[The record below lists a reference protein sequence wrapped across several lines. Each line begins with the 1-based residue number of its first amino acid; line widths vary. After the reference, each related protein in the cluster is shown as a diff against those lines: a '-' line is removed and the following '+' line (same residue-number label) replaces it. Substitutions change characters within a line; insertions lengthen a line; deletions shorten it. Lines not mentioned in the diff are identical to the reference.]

1 MSLLGTGHTPQAG
14 STAEAE
20 ALIAEARARARRRRR
35 RIAVAVL
42 GAVALAAGTLA
53 ATGVFAGGRPA
64 ATAHGRSADAI
75 AEPSGPPAYF
85 VDATSLGSSYTS
97 PEIRASAT
105 GTAGGARS
113 RSATF
118 PR

>member
-42 GAVALAAGTLA
+42 GAAALAAGTLA
-53 ATGVFAGGRPA
+53 ATGAFAGGRPT
-64 ATAHGRSADAI
+64 ATAQGRSGRRDRRAVRAARVLHHGRHQ
-75 AEPSGPPAYF
+75 PG
-85 VDATSLGSSYTS
+85 GGYTS

-105 GTAGGARS
+105 GKVVAAIPIGNVPG
-113 RSATF
+113 
-118 PR
+118 